1 MRRLYRLYYRIKY
14 FPFHAERR
22 RRRRTEDA
30 QRGFVAIQIDA
41 CSYDDLQRAIRL
53 GYVPN
58 LNRLLERDA
67 WQIRKYPA
75 GLPSATPAAQAAIFY
90 GRKDRLPA
98 FRWYE
103 KKDGRVLIG
112 SKQPDVQVMRDRLPR
127 DGILTGGTSCSNLY
141 DGGAD
146 RAIFTVAA
154 RTNQRFLEKMGG
166 RRVALLLLL
175 HPIRASIIVLESIW
189 EYVREEWERLKSQVR
204 GEYTY
209 YWWYLPFLHI
219 CTNVILRELQTL
231 AVLLDIYTGAPSI
244 YTTYNVYD
252 EFAHHFGP
260 GSRAALSS
268 LRDLDRRIGQI
279 MKMIRRLPGRPYDL
293 YILSDHGQTPSKPY
307 RIQFGETLGDSVVS
321 ASKHGVLV
329 MAGTGDYAPAHEDVM
344 GFLLDELEE
353 VSAGSKLPTPNFGLR
368 LGRWIRKQ
376 YKVFPL
382 LPEVVKEHEHSGIV
396 VTYSSS
402 LAHVYWSEP
411 RRPLTFDEI
420 RGDPEKRPL
429 YYFLVAHSGIGV
441 VITRLQDGAHVE
453 TLEGRAIVA
462 PDGELTILE
471 GDDPLENYATTN
483 VARRAI
489 AHLARLDNSGD
500 IIVFGAYDPERDICI
515 CFDDQVG
522 AHGAMG
528 GRQFWPFFM
537 HAPGQVP
544 ADYEINDPLDLYPI
558 FMRYREGGVWRDGA
572 INAASARAAEGGKGD
587 SV

>member
-22 RRRRTEDA
+22 RRRRAEDA
-30 QRGFVAIQIDA
+30 ERGFVAIQIDA
-41 CSYDDLQRAIRL
+41 CSYDDLQRALRL

-58 LNRLLERDA
+58 LKRLLERNAYD
-67 WQIRKYPA
+67 IRKYPA

-90 GRKDRLPA
+90 GRKDRLPG

-103 KKDGRVLIG
+103 KQEARVIVG
-112 SKQPDVQVMRDRLPR
+112 SRQPDVQFMRDRLPA
-127 DGILTGGTSCSNLY
+127 DGILTGGSSYVNLY
-141 DGGAD
+141 DGGAA

-154 RTNQRFLEKMGG
+154 RETQRFLTKMGG

-175 HPIRASIIVLESIW
+175 HPIRTALIVVESVW

-219 CTNVILRELQTL
+219 ATNVILRELQTL
-231 AVLLDIYTGAPSI
+231 AVLLDVYTGSPKI

-268 LRDLDRRIGQI
+268 LRDLDRRIGYI
-279 MKMIRRLPGRPYDL
+279 MRMLRRLPGRPYDL
-293 YILSDHGQTPSKPY
+293 IILSDHGQTPSKPY
-307 RIQFGETLGDSVVS
+307 RIQFGETLGDSIVS
-321 ASKHGVLV
+321 VSKHGVMV
-329 MAGTGDYAPAHEDVM
+329 MAGTGDYSPAHEDIM

-353 VSAGSKLPTPNFGLR
+353 VSAGSKLPTPNLGMR
-368 LGRWIRKQ
+368 IGRWIRKQ

-382 LPEVVKEHEHSGIV
+382 LPEVVKEHEGSGIV

-402 LAHVYWSEP
+402 LAHVYWTEKKEP
-411 RRPLTFDEI
+411 FTLDEI
-420 RGDPEKRPL
+420 RADHDKRAL
-429 YYFLVAHSGIGV
+429 YYFLVAHKGIGL
-441 VITRLQDGAHVE
+441 VITRVQDGAHVE
-453 TLEGRAIVA
+453 TLDGRALIA
-462 PDGELTILE
+462 PSGELSILE
-471 GDDPLENYATTN
+471 GQDPLINYATTH
-483 VARRAI
+483 VERRAI
-489 AHLARLDNSGD
+489 AHLASLDNAGD
-500 IIVFGAYDPERDICI
+500 IIVFGAYDPERDLCI

-528 GRQFWPFFM
+528 GRQFWPFLM
-537 HAPGQVP
+537 TPPGLLDSATQ
-544 ADYEINDPLDLYPI
+544 INDPLDLYPL
-558 FMRYREGGVWRDGA
+558 FMRYHSAGVRK
-572 INAASARAAEGGKGD
+572 RR
-587 SV
+587 

>member
-22 RRRRTEDA
+22 RRRRAEDA
-30 QRGFVAIQIDA
+30 ERGFVAIQIDA
-41 CSYDDLQRAIRL
+41 CSYDDLQRALRL

-58 LNRLLERDA
+58 LKRLLERDA
-67 WQIRKYPA
+67 YGIRKYPA

-103 KKDGRVLIG
+103 KQEARVIVG
-112 SKQPDVQVMRDRLPR
+112 SRQPDVQFMRDRLPA
-127 DGILTGGTSCSNLY
+127 DGILTGGSSYVNLY
-141 DGGAD
+141 DGGAR

-154 RTNQRFLEKMGG
+154 QENQRFLTKMGG

-175 HPIRASIIVLESIW
+175 HPIRTALIVVESVW

-219 CTNVILRELQTL
+219 ATNVILRELQTL
-231 AVLLDIYTGAPSI
+231 AVLLDIYTGSPKI

-268 LRDLDRRIGQI
+268 LRDLDRRIGYI
-279 MKMIRRLPGRPYDL
+279 MRMLRRLPGRPYDL
-293 YILSDHGQTPSKPY
+293 IVLSDHGQTPSKPY
-307 RIQFGETLGDSVVS
+307 RIQFGETLGDSIVS
-321 ASKHGVLV
+321 VSQHGVMV
-329 MAGTGDYAPAHEDVM
+329 MAGTGDYSPAHEDIM

-353 VSAGSKLPTPNFGLR
+353 VSAGSKLPTPNLGMR
-368 LGRWIRKQ
+368 IGRWIRKQ
-376 YKVFPL
+376 YKMFPL
-382 LPEVVKEHEHSGIV
+382 LPEVVKEHERSGIV

-402 LAHVYWSEP
+402 LAHVYWTES
-411 RRPLTFDEI
+411 RDPLTLEEI
-420 RGDPEKRPL
+420 RADPDKREL
-429 YYFLVAHSGIGV
+429 YYFLVAHKGIGL

-453 TLEGRAIVA
+453 TLMGRALIA
-462 PDGELTILE
+462 PDGELAILE
-471 GDDPLENYATTN
+471 GKDPLVNYATTH
-483 VARRAI
+483 VERRAI
-489 AHLARLDNSGD
+489 AHLASLENAGD
-500 IIVFGAYDPERDICI
+500 IMVFGAYDPERDICI

-528 GRQFWPFFM
+528 GRQFWPFLM
-537 HAPGQVP
+537 TPPGLVA
-544 ADYEINDPLDLYPI
+544 ADTQINDPLDLYPL
-558 FMRYREGGVWRDGA
+558 FMKY
-572 INAASARAAEGGKGD
+572 ASAGIRKRRD
-587 SV
+587 

>member
-14 FPFHAERR
+14 FPFHSERR
-22 RRRRTEDA
+22 QRRREEDK
-30 QRGFVAIQIDA
+30 QRGFIAIQIDA
-41 CSYDDLQRAIRL
+41 CSHDDMQRALRL

-58 LNRLLERDA
+58 LKRLLERDG
-67 WQIRKYPA
+67 WEMRKYPA

-90 GRKDRLPA
+90 GQKNNLPA

-103 KKDGRVLIG
+103 KKTGRVLIG
-112 SKQPDVQVMRDRLPR
+112 SKQPDVQTMRDRLPR
-127 DGILTGGTSCSNLY
+127 DGILTGGSSYVNLY

-154 RTNQRFLEKMGG
+154 QDKQRFLEKMGG

-175 HPIRASIIVLESIW
+175 HPIRTTVIVLESIW

-231 AVLLDIYTGAPSI
+231 AVLLDIYAGSPSI

-279 MKMIRRLPGRPYDL
+279 LRMLRRLPGRPYDL

-307 RIQFGETLGDSVVS
+307 RVQFGETLGDSIVG
-321 ASKHGVLV
+321 ASRHGVLV
-329 MAGTGDYAPAHEDVM
+329 MAGTGDYAPAHEDIM
-344 GFLLDELEE
+344 SFLLDELEE
-353 VSAGSKLPTPNFGLR
+353 VSAESKLPTPNLGLR
-368 LGRWIRKQ
+368 VGRWIRKQ

-382 LPEVVKEHEHSGIV
+382 LPEVVKEHSGIV

-402 LAHVYWSEP
+402 LAHVYWAETLEP
-411 RRPLTFDEI
+411 VTFDEI
-420 RGDPEKRPL
+420 RADPERRAL
-429 YYFLVAHSGIGV
+429 YYFLVAHKGIGV
-441 VITRLQDGAHVE
+441 VITRMLDGAHVE
-453 TLEGRAIVA
+453 TREGRALIH
-462 PDGELTILE
+462 PDGELTLLDGE
-471 GDDPLENYATTN
+471 DPLRHYATSN
-483 VARRAI
+483 VERKAI
-489 AHLARLDNSGD
+489 WHLASLENAGD
-500 IIVFGAYDPERDICI
+500 MILFGDYDPDRDVCI

-528 GRQFWPFFM
+528 GRQFWPFIM
-537 HAPGQVP
+537 TPKGLIDD
-544 ADYEINDPLDLYPI
+544 DYQINDPLDLHPL
-558 FMRYREGGVWRDGA
+558 FMRYKAGTAGRNKVVGA
-572 INAASARAAEGGKGD
+572 
-587 SV
+587 

>member
-1 MRRLYRLYYRIKY
+1 VTAEPSRFKRFRQRLYRLYYRIKY

-22 RRRRTEDA
+22 RRRRKEDNR
-30 QRGFVAIQIDA
+30 RGFIAIQIDA
-41 CSYDDLQRAIRL
+41 CSYDDMQRAINL

-58 LNRLLERDA
+58 LKRLLEQQN
-67 WQIRKYPA
+67 WEMRKYPA

-90 GRKDRLPA
+90 GQKKNIPA

-103 KKDGRVLIG
+103 KNGERTLIG
-112 SKQPDVQVMRDRLPR
+112 SRQPDVQVMRDRLPS
-127 DGILTGGTSCSNLY
+127 DGILSGGSSYVNLY

-154 RTNQRFLEKMGG
+154 KENQRFLTKMGG
-166 RRVALLLLL
+166 RRVAMLLLL
-175 HPIRASIIVLESIW
+175 HPIRTTLIVVESIW

-219 CTNVILRELQTL
+219 ATNVVLRELQTL
-231 AVLLDIYTGAPSI
+231 AVLLDIYVGAPSI

-260 GSRAALSS
+260 GSKASLSS

-279 MKMIRRLPGRPYDL
+279 LRMLRRLPGRPYDL

-307 RIQFGETLGDSVVS
+307 RVQFGETLGDSIVS
-321 ASKHGVLV
+321 ATKHGVLV
-329 MAGTGDYAPAHEDVM
+329 MAGTGDYAPAHEDIM

-353 VSAGSKLPTPNFGLR
+353 VSADSKMPTPS
-368 LGRWIRKQ
+368 LGMRMARWVRRQ
-376 YKVFPL
+376 YKIFPL
-382 LPEVVKEHEHSGIV
+382 LPETVKAEKHSGVV

-402 LAHVYWSEP
+402 LAHVYWNEP
-411 RRPLTFDEI
+411 KETVSFDEI
-420 RGDPEKRPL
+420 RADPDKRAL
-429 YYFLVAHSGIGV
+429 YYFLVAHKGIGL

-453 TLEGRAIVA
+453 TLDGRALVA
-462 PDGELTILE
+462 PNGEMTLLE
-471 GDDPLENYATTN
+471 GSDPMKNYAHSD
-483 VARRAI
+483 VERKAI
-489 AHLARLDNSGD
+489 AHIASLDNSGD
-500 IIVFGAYDPERDICI
+500 IILFGAYDPERDICI

-528 GRQFWPFFM
+528 GNQFWPFLM
-537 HAPGQVP
+537 TPRGLVDP
-544 ADYEINDPLDLYPI
+544 DYEINDPLDLHPL
-558 FMRYREGGVWRDGA
+558 FARYTGTSRDT
-572 INAASARAAEGGKGD
+572 
-587 SV
+587 